1 MNDSFLKEKDF
12 ETALVNHFVN
22 VLNYVEGHYGP
33 QYNNEMIFDKKLAL
47 DSNSLLDFVKK
58 TQTRSWDRLVR
69 NFGPN
74 SEKSFLESFNKTVR
88 DKGLLDVI
96 KNGFSLGG
104 ARFHVMFT
112 LPEDPTSPDMDLFRS
127 NIFVCARQFHYSQ
140 NESKKSIDIV
150 LLINGIP
157 VVAIEIKNELTGQST
172 ADAELQY
179 CEDRSQDDL
188 FFRKNQRCLVMFA
201 LDNYTVSMT
210 PMLEGKQTRFF
221 PFNQGTEGPGKFG
234 GSGNPHVEG
243 DFDTAY
249 LYKDI
254 LTKESLMRIIQS
266 YIVEDRDEGIMIFP
280 RYHQLHCVNT
290 LVDLTL
296 NEGPG
301 HNYLIEHSAGSGK
314 SNTIAWLAYRL
325 LGLHDGE
332 GNSVFNAV
340 IIVVHRRV
348 LDGQLNDTLQLFRD
362 LPGTVV
368 GVDSSAQLREEILDG
383 HKVIISTIQK
393 FSMIKEAI
401 KPQDGESRRYAVIC
415 DEAHDSETGKASR
428 SLRKALGEKEISKE
442 DLEQIDQDVQD
453 EGLSVMVKKEFK
465 AMGIQDNLN
474 FYAFTATPKRST
486 LDTFG
491 RDEPGTGRK
500 VPHHVY
506 SMRQAIEEGFIC
518 DVLSDYNS
526 YKVYYQLVKN
536 AAEDP
541 LVDDQRAKRLL
552 QRFYAEHDYNIDKIS
567 EIIVQYYHETTAMEL
582 GGRAQAMVV
591 VESRAEALKYKK
603 AIDRIARER
612 GFLNIHAMVAFS
624 GTLDDD
630 GQIVTEGAVNV
641 RADGTPVYSS
651 QIEREFK
658 DGSYFNIMVVADKF
672 QVGFDDPRLTTM
684 FVIKRLS
691 DVSAVQTLSRINRI
705 YKGHTKPTHVVDFV
719 NDPQDILTSFM
730 PYYGETALSEPLDPA
745 RAYDY
750 FNRLEG
756 FKIIF
761 DDEVRETC
769 KVLSSG
775 SSDTLQKV
783 SSLLGKA
790 KGRFS
795 DLDSE
800 QRSSFRRT
808 LRAFVNYYNH
818 VTSSRFLMDPNLLM
832 WYQYCTYLDK
842 VLPADESEEIP
853 DIEQMVNLE
862 FYRIVNAGKQDLVL
876 DQGDDLTPPTG
887 DAGSN
892 HKKFDPLS
900 EIIRSFNDK
909 YGLDFDDGDRIR
921 QMILETT
928 DSAVEDPT
936 VQEYF
941 ETSSKE
947 DFIAKNS
954 NDFQNGIVQSAMA
967 NLRFHEILL
976 SKEGLI
982 EDISK
987 ATANLAY
994 ERLSKK

>member
-1 MNDSFLKEKDF
+1 MDIKDKERDF
-12 ETALVNHFVN
+12 ESIIVNHLISVE
-22 VLNYVEGHYGP
+22 NYSEGRYGP
-33 QYNNEMIFDKKLAL
+33 RYNNEMIFDKKLAL
-47 DSNSLLDFVKK
+47 DTSCLLEFIKR
-58 TQTRSWDRLVR
+58 TQPKSWERLVR

-74 SEKSFLESFNKTVR
+74 SEKSFLDSFNKTVR

-104 ARFHVMFT
+104 ARFHVMYT

-127 NIFVCARQFHYSQ
+127 NTFVCARQLHYSQ
-140 NESKKSIDIV
+140 IETKNSIDIV

-157 VVAIEIKNELTGQST
+157 VVSIELKNELTGQNT

-188 FFRKNQRCLVMFA
+188 FFRRNQRCLVMFA
-201 LDNYTVSMT
+201 VDNYTVSMT
-210 PMLEGKQTRFF
+210 PMLEGRQTRFF

-234 GSGNPHVEG
+234 GSGNPHVDG

-249 LYKDI
+249 LYKEI

-266 YIVEDRDEGIMIFP
+266 YIVEDRGEETMIFP
-280 RYHQLHCVNT
+280 RYHQLHCVNM

-296 NEGPG
+296 EEGPG

-325 LGLHDGE
+325 LGLHDKE

-348 LDGQLNDTLQLFRD
+348 LDDQLNDTLLLFRD

-368 GVDSSAQLREEILDG
+368 GVDSSAQLKEEILDG

-401 KPQDGESRRYAVIC
+401 KPQGADKCRYAIIC

-428 SLRKALGEKEISKE
+428 SLKKALGEKELTQE
-442 DLEQIDQDVQD
+442 DQEQIDQDVQD

-465 AMGIQDNLN
+465 AMGLQENLN

-541 LVDDQRAKRLL
+541 LVDNQRAKRLL
-552 QRFYAEHDYNIDKIS
+552 QKFYAEHDFNIEKIS
-567 EIIVQYYHETTAMEL
+567 GIIVQYFHEITAAEL
-582 GGRAQAMVV
+582 GGKAQAMVV
-591 VESRAEALKYKK
+591 VDSRAQALKYKK
-603 AIDRIARER
+603 VIDRIARER
-612 GFLNIHAMVAFS
+612 GYLNIHAMTAFS
-624 GTLDDD
+624 GSLDDD
-630 GQIVTEGAVNV
+630 GEIVTEGAVNV

-658 DGSYFNIMVVADKF
+658 FGNYFNIMVVADKF
-672 QVGFDDPRLTTM
+672 QVGFNDPRLTTM

-691 DVSAVQTLSRINRI
+691 DVSAVQTLSRINRT

-719 NDPQDILTSFM
+719 NDPQDILKSFM

-761 DDEVRETC
+761 DDEVNKVC
-769 KVLSSG
+769 KIMASG
-775 SSDTLQKV
+775 SPDTLQKV
-783 SSLLGKA
+783 SSIFGKA
-790 KGRFS
+790 KGRFV

-800 QRSSFRRT
+800 QKAAFRRT

-818 VTSSRFLMDPNLLM
+818 VTSSRFLMDSNLQL

-842 VLPADESEEIP
+842 ILPKDDSAEMP
-853 DIEQMVNLE
+853 DVEQMVNLE
-862 FYRIVNAGKQDLVL
+862 FYRIVNAGKQDLAL
-876 DQGDDLTPPTG
+876 DQGDDLKPPTG
-887 DAGSN
+887 DAGSTQ
-892 HKKFDPLS
+892 KKSDPLS
-900 EIIRSFNDK
+900 EVIRSLNDK
-909 YGLDFDDGDRIR
+909 YGLEFEDNDRIR
-921 QMILETT
+921 QIITGVV
-928 DSAVEDPT
+928 DSAVNDTT
-936 VQEYF
+936 VQDYF
-941 ETSSKE
+941 ETSSKD

-967 NLRFHEILL
+967 NQKFLDALL

-982 EDISK
+982 EEISEIS
-987 ATANLAY
+987 ANMAY
-994 ERLSKK
+994 DKLSKK